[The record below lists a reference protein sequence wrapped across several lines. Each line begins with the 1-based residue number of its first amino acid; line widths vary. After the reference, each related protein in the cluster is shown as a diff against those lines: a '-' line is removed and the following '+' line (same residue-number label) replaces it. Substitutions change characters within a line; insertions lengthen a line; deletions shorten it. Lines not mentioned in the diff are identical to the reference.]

1 MSRTHHQ
8 AAPVHTATATSE
20 KIMRRRSSSRCC
32 SKLIEPNSRCSFC
45 SSGSAT
51 SSGIVVLRDV
61 VLDAFGQT
69 VQSAGERDVVC
80 VIQDL
85 VDFTDRRLEVLAGI
99 RFFEFQLADFVMNL
113 ALEAVAG
120 FAEFAHKPP
129 YLAGD
134 FGQPPRPKENEGQE
148 HQENDLARE
157 AEVHTTKSIIL
168 HNRADGPSVC
178 VNAEGVKAF
187 ESKGKVS
194 GFW

>member
-69 VQSAGERDVVC
+69 VQRAGQRDVVC
-80 VIQDL
+80 FIQDL
-85 VDFTDRRLEVLAGI
+85 VDFTDRRFEVLARI
-99 RFFEFQLADFVMNL
+99 RFFELQFADFVMNL
-113 ALEAVAG
+113 ALETVAG
-120 FAEFAHKPP
+120 FAEFGHKPP
-129 YLAGD
+129 NLAGD
-134 FGQPPRPKENEGQE
+134 FRQPPWPKQDESQE
-148 HQENDLARE
+148 HEENDLARE
-157 AEVHTTKSIIL
+157 AKVHTIS
-168 HNRADGPSVC
+168 
-178 VNAEGVKAF
+178 
-187 ESKGKVS
+187 
-194 GFW
+194 

>member
-69 VQSAGERDVVC
+69 VQSAGQRDVVC
-80 VIQDL
+80 VCVIEDL
-85 VDFTDRRLEVLAGI
+85 VYFTDRRLEVLAGI

-120 FAEFAHKPP
+120 FAEFAHKLP

-134 FGQPPRPKENEGQE
+134 FRQPPRSEEDEGQE

-157 AEVHTTKSIIL
+157 AEHTTRSIIL
-168 HNRADGPSVC
+168 HNRADGRSVW
-178 VNAEGVKAF
+178 VTYEGVK
-187 ESKGKVS
+187 GV
-194 GFW
+194 